1 MACLRLPLLLA
12 LVVELSPR
20 AGAAKAPGSTQHVSL
35 QAAVSSNGA
44 AFLEEQSSRLRMNRR
59 ETEGEDPKA
68 NAPCTQGPQGPSGN
82 LIVGVHGPPGDG
94 GSMGEQG
101 PRGAP
106 GPRGRSGTNVAGHAG
121 ADGPPGPQG
130 PVGPPGPAGVEGL
143 QGPRGEAGAAPEI
156 ADKYEKLLDHAA
168 IRVKGFEETMSFSS
182 KNFSFRIVGLFQR
195 ISNYKVKQA
204 QIQNVSQDLNI
215 TLIKDITTLSTAVSL
230 SNGDIFNF
238 SRYSAPTSLRDAES
252 MLPVMVAMK
261 QHVAVGSGMAVG
273 SGAPATQG
281 TAQAGAAQSKSE
293 DSGSWTLTN
302 ALLLGIVL
310 VVVSNI
316 GQYMWNKNQQSAQGP
331 GSTPTR
337 ARSSPPPRGRS

>member
-1 MACLRLPLLLA
+1 
-12 LVVELSPR
+12 
-20 AGAAKAPGSTQHVSL
+20 
-35 QAAVSSNGA
+35 
-44 AFLEEQSSRLRMNRR
+44 
-59 ETEGEDPKA
+59 
-68 NAPCTQGPQGPSGN
+68 
-82 LIVGVHGPPGDG
+82 
-94 GSMGEQG
+94 
-101 PRGAP
+101 
-106 GPRGRSGTNVAGHAG
+106 
-121 ADGPPGPQG
+121 
-130 PVGPPGPAGVEGL
+130 
-143 QGPRGEAGAAPEI
+143 
-156 ADKYEKLLDHAA
+156 
-168 IRVKGFEETMSFSS
+168 MSFSS

-316 GQYMWNKNQQSAQGP
+316 GQYMWNKNHQQPPQGP
-331 GSTPTR
+331 ASAPTYT
-337 ARSSPPPRGRS
+337 RSAPPPGSSAPRG

>member
-12 LVVELSPR
+12 LVVELSPP

-44 AFLEEQSSRLRMNRR
+44 ASLEEQSSRLRMSRR
-59 ETEGEDPKA
+59 EAEGEDPKA
-68 NAPCTQGPQGPSGN
+68 DAPCTQGPQGPSGN
-82 LIVGVHGPPGDG
+82 LIVGVHGPPGDAG
-94 GSMGEQG
+94 VMGEQG
-101 PRGAP
+101 SRGAS

-121 ADGPPGPQG
+121 ADGQPGPQG

-156 ADKYEKLLDHAA
+156 ADKYEKLLDHGA

-195 ISNYKVKQA
+195 VSNYKVKQA
-204 QIQNVSQDLNI
+204 QIQNLSHDLNV
-215 TLIKDITTLSTAVSL
+215 TLIKEIQTLSTAVSL

-238 SRYSAPTSLRDAES
+238 SRYSAPISLQDAES

-261 QHVAVGSGMAVG
+261 QHVAVGSG
-273 SGAPATQG
+273 SGAPAAQGRAG
-281 TAQAGAAQSKSE
+281 TAQSGAAQSKSE
-293 DSGSWTLTN
+293 DSGSFTLTN

-316 GQYMWNKNQQSAQGP
+316 AQYMWNKNKESTQGP
-331 GSTPTR
+331 GSAPTR
-337 ARSSPPPRGRS
+337 TRRSPPPRGRS